1 MKTILRNIL
10 AVIAGLLLG
19 GSVNM
24 ALVIIGPRLI
34 PPPPGVNMADPASLA
49 ASVHLLEPKHF
60 LFPFL
65 AHAAGTIVGALV
77 ANLIGGSRRALL
89 AYVIGGLTLIGGIA
103 AARMIPAPTW
113 FIALDL
119 LVAYLP
125 MAWLGN
131 RLGQRLRPDG
141 PARSDA

>member
-1 MKTILRNIL
+1 MNTILRNIL

-19 GSVNM
+19 GIANM
-24 ALVIIGPRLI
+24 ALVLTGPRLI
-34 PPPPGVNMADPASLA
+34 PTPPGVNTADTASLA
-49 ASVHLLEPKHF
+49 ASIHLLEPKHF

-65 AHAAGTIVGALV
+65 AHAVGSLVGALV

-89 AYVIGGLTLIGGIA
+89 GYIVGGLTLIGGIA
-103 AARMIPAPTW
+103 AARMIPAPAW

-119 LVAYLP
+119 IVAYLP

-131 RLGQRLRPDG
+131 RLGQRLRPVQG
-141 PARSDA
+141 